1 MWLEAVHPRALYRS
15 LAWMCKLAAS
25 AAAALLALTVSE
37 HWTISRLSVQKNAA
51 FLGFRVKVS
60 GSSTAGPH
68 GE

>member
-1 MWLEAVHPRALYRS
+1 
-15 LAWMCKLAAS
+15 MCKLAAS